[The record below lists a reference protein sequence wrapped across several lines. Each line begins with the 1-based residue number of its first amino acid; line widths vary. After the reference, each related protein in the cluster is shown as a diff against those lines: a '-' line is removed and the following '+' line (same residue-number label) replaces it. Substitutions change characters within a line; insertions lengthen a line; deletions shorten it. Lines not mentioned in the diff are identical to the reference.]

1 MLFKADGGLFPK
13 GRDLLLEGKCS
24 EVRPVVNEIVSCMTV
39 PLVQGTLRYAWKTGQ
54 IGGADNKLSD
64 QTAKNS
70 AEGSTFAAAVL
81 PLVHACDADAAKT
94 VSDHMKFGAAVYD
107 KTTGA
112 WASGVKP
119 DTLAVKAAL
128 EKTYTCLGI
137 TCAHVGGLLSSDGVT
152 PEAGMA
158 SCTIAGYDPM
168 GGSVKE
174 HNEID
179 LDQKAMETALYTAD
193 FATAKQHYSV
203 GGESQGSSG
212 ARTLQGFST
221 GAKSKMYDGCPG
233 CPYKHYKQ
241 FYDYYGSF
249 TYADD
254 WALAALD
261 GTTLTFAA
269 PAPGALTFNFGDA
282 ADAARKEAVKKG
294 TAYMH
299 AWMYAIR
306 EFEDA
311 IDDCQTCT
319 ANCNEFSA
327 NTAGPVHA
335 WDEGVAFYTGSLEG
349 TAQGG
354 NTAGKLAYR
363 LAEKRCKNFGTCSGT
378 GGTTG
383 ISNVNHELFKAD
395 GLFPKGRDLLLEG
408 KCSEVRPVVNQIVS
422 IMTVP
427 LVQGTLRYAWKT
439 GQIDGA
445 DNKPTDQTAKNSAE
459 GSTFAAA
466 VLPLVHACDAD
477 CGKMVS
483 DHMKFGAAVYD
494 KTTGAWASGTKPDTA
509 AVKAALEKTY
519 SCLGITCAHVGGLL
533 SSDGTTPEAGME
545 ACDLIAGYYPMGGS
559 V

>member
-1 MLFKADGGLFPK
+1 
-13 GRDLLLEGKCS
+13 
-24 EVRPVVNEIVSCMTV
+24 MTV

-54 IGGADNKLSD
+54 IGGVDNKASD
-64 QTAKNS
+64 QSAKNS

-94 VSDHMKFGAAVYD
+94 VSDHMKFGAAVYGKD
-107 KTTGA
+107 NNF
-112 WASGVKP
+112 ASGTKP
-119 DTLAVKAAL
+119 ETAAVKAAL
-128 EKTYTCLGI
+128 EKTYRCLGI
-137 TCAHVGGLLSSDGVT
+137 TCAHVGGLLSADGVT

-179 LDQKAMETALYTAD
+179 LDQAAMETALGASDWT
-193 FATAKQHYSV
+193 TAKQLYSV
-203 GGESQGSSG
+203 GGNSKTSSPS
-212 ARTLQGFST
+212 RTLQGFST

-269 PAPGALTFNFGDA
+269 PASLTFDFGDA

-319 ANCNEFSA
+319 
-327 NTAGPVHA
+327 
-335 WDEGVAFYTGSLEG
+335 
-349 TAQGG
+349 
-354 NTAGKLAYR
+354 
-363 LAEKRCKNFGTCSGT
+363 
-378 GGTTG
+378 
-383 ISNVNHELFKAD
+383 
-395 GLFPKGRDLLLEG
+395 
-408 KCSEVRPVVNQIVS
+408 
-422 IMTVP
+422 
-427 LVQGTLRYAWKT
+427 
-439 GQIDGA
+439 
-445 DNKPTDQTAKNSAE
+445 
-459 GSTFAAA
+459 
-466 VLPLVHACDAD
+466 
-477 CGKMVS
+477 
-483 DHMKFGAAVYD
+483 
-494 KTTGAWASGTKPDTA
+494 
-509 AVKAALEKTY
+509 
-519 SCLGITCAHVGGLL
+519 
-533 SSDGTTPEAGME
+533 
-545 ACDLIAGYYPMGGS
+545 
-559 V
+559 

>member
-1 MLFKADGGLFPK
+1 MLSV
-13 GRDLLLEGKCS
+13 LL
-24 EVRPVVNEIVSCMTV
+24 VS
-39 PLVQGTLRYAWKTGQ
+39 A
-54 IGGADNKLSD
+54 
-64 QTAKNS
+64 
-70 AEGSTFAAAVL
+70 
-81 PLVHACDADAAKT
+81 
-94 VSDHMKFGAAVYD
+94 GAAQ
-107 KTTGA
+107 A
-112 WASGVKP
+112 Q
-119 DTLAVKAAL
+119 L
-128 EKTYTCLGI
+128 
-137 TCAHVGGLLSSDGVT
+137 
-152 PEAGMA
+152 
-158 SCTIAGYDPM
+158 IAGYAAK
-168 GGSVKE
+168 GTGSVQE

-179 LDQKAMETALYTAD
+179 LDQKAMETALGTANW
-193 FATAKQHYSV
+193 ATAKAHYTQ
-203 GGESQGSSG
+203 GGNSKT
-212 ARTLQGFST
+212 AAPFRTLQGFST

-241 FYDYYGSF
+241 FYEYYGSF

-261 GTTLTFAA
+261 GTALAWTA
-269 PAPGALTFNFGDA
+269 PAPGASTFNFGEAHDN
-282 ADAARKEAVKKG
+282 ARKEAVKKG

-319 ANCNEFSA
+319 SNCNEFSLDDT
-327 NTAGPVHA
+327 NRGPVHA

-395 GLFPKGRDLLLEG
+395 GLFPQGRDLLLEG
-408 KCSEVRPVVNQIVS
+408 KCSDVRPVVNQIVS

-439 GQIDGA
+439 GQIGGV
-445 DNKPTDQTAKNSAE
+445 DNKPTDQSAKNSAE

-477 CGKMVS
+477 AAKTVS

-494 KTTGAWASGTKPDTA
+494 KTTGAYVSGTKPDTS
-509 AVKAALEKTY
+509 AVKAALESTY
-519 SCLGITCAHVGGLL
+519 TCLGITCAHVGGLL
-533 SSDGTTPEAGME
+533 DSNGVNPEAGME
-545 ACDLIAGYYPMGGS
+545 VCVDPVASPEKITGDAKHH
-559 V
+559 VKVV

>member
-1 MLFKADGGLFPK
+1 
-13 GRDLLLEGKCS
+13 
-24 EVRPVVNEIVSCMTV
+24 
-39 PLVQGTLRYAWKTGQ
+39 
-54 IGGADNKLSD
+54 
-64 QTAKNS
+64 
-70 AEGSTFAAAVL
+70 
-81 PLVHACDADAAKT
+81 
-94 VSDHMKFGAAVYD
+94 
-107 KTTGA
+107 
-112 WASGVKP
+112 
-119 DTLAVKAAL
+119 
-128 EKTYTCLGI
+128 
-137 TCAHVGGLLSSDGVT
+137 
-152 PEAGMA
+152 
-158 SCTIAGYDPM
+158 
-168 GGSVKE
+168 
-174 HNEID
+174 
-179 LDQKAMETALYTAD
+179 
-193 FATAKQHYSV
+193 
-203 GGESQGSSG
+203 
-212 ARTLQGFST
+212 
-221 GAKSKMYDGCPG
+221 MYDGCPG
-233 CPYKHYKQ
+233 CPYTHYKQ

-261 GTTLTFAA
+261 GTTLTFGA
-269 PAPGALTFNFGDA
+269 PASLTFNFGDA

-477 CGKMVS
+477 AAKIVN

-494 KTTGAWASGTKPDTA
+494 KTTGAFASGSKPDTS
-509 AVKAALEKTY
+509 AVKLALEKTY
-519 SCLGITCAHVGGLL
+519 DCLGITCAHVGSLL
-533 SSDGTTPEAGME
+533 SSDGVTPEAGME
-545 ACDLIAGYYPMGGS
+545 GCDLIAGYKPMGGS
-559 V
+559 VKEHNEIDLDQKEMETALGAKDYTLAKLLYTVGGNSKTAAPFRTLQGFSTGAKSKMYDGCPGCPYKHYKQFYDYYGSFTYADDWALAALDGTTLTF

>member
-1 MLFKADGGLFPK
+1 MLFKADGGLFPQ

-24 EVRPVVNEIVSCMTV
+24 EVRPVVDEIVSIMTV
-39 PLVQGTLRYAWKTGQ
+39 PLVQGTLRYAWKTGH
-54 IGGADNKLSD
+54 IGGVDNKPSD
-64 QTAKNS
+64 QSAKNS

-81 PLVHACDADAAKT
+81 PLVHACDAAAAKT
-94 VSDHMKFGAAVYD
+94 VSDHMKFGAALYD

-112 WASGVKP
+112 FASGTKP

-137 TCAHVGGLLSSDGVT
+137 TCTHVGGLLSSDGVT

-179 LDQKAMETALYTAD
+179 LDQAAMETALYTSD
-193 FATAKQHYSV
+193 FATAKTHYTQ

-261 GTTLTFAA
+261 GTALAWAA

-282 ADAARKEAVKKG
+282 HNNARKEAVKKG

-327 NTAGPVHA
+327 NTHGPVHA

-349 TAQGG
+349 AAPGG
-354 NTAGKLAYR
+354 NSAGKLAYR
-363 LAEKRCKNFGTCSGT
+363 LAEKRCANFGTCSGT

-383 ISNVNHELFKAD
+383 ISNVNHMLFKAD
-395 GLFPKGRDLLLEG
+395 GGLFPQGRDLLLEG
-408 KCSEVRPVVNQIVS
+408 KCSEVRPVVDQIVS

-439 GQIDGA
+439 GQHTNSAGELV
-445 DNKPTDQTAKNSAE
+445 DNKPT
-459 GSTFAAA
+459 
-466 VLPLVHACDAD
+466 
-477 CGKMVS
+477 
-483 DHMKFGAAVYD
+483 
-494 KTTGAWASGTKPDTA
+494 
-509 AVKAALEKTY
+509 
-519 SCLGITCAHVGGLL
+519 
-533 SSDGTTPEAGME
+533 
-545 ACDLIAGYYPMGGS
+545 
-559 V
+559 